1 MELELMRKNLILT
14 TALLTLVTAIPNYSY
29 AEDFEEVWEY
39 LNDPETAV
47 LTQLVKNTNKAQRFQ
62 QLGEIPEIEQN
73 FINLLVKY
81 QNEVS
86 SSNVKNDIQKRM
98 LLKKRTKELTE
109 ADFNGIA
116 KDWVGFVSNIETLG
130 DNIQIDIE
138 ISPNITLRYT
148 SNMNDPLI
156 DTIAELQ
163 VNDRV
168 TFSGKLKPSDSLGF
182 QEYSLTTVGSLKSP
196 DFEFNVTEIA
206 K

>member
-1 MELELMRKNLILT
+1 MKKTLILT

-29 AEDFEEVWEY
+29 AEDFEEVLEY

-47 LTQLVKNTNKAQRFQ
+47 FTQVVKNANKAQRFQ

-86 SSNVKNDIQKRM
+86 SSNIKNDIQKRM

-163 VNDRV
+163 VNDKV

>member
-1 MELELMRKNLILT
+1 MRKNLILT

-47 LTQLVKNTNKAQRFQ
+47 LTQLVKNANKAQRFQ

-148 SNMNDPLI
+148 SNMSDPLI

>member
-1 MELELMRKNLILT
+1 MKKLILT
-14 TALLTLVTAIPNYSY
+14 TALLTLVTAISNYSY

-47 LTQLVKNTNKAQRFQ
+47 LTQLVKKANKAQRFQ

-109 ADFNGIA
+109 ADFNGIT

-130 DNIQIDIE
+130 DNIE

-163 VNDRV
+163 VNDKV
-168 TFSGKLKPSDSLGF
+168 TFSGKLKPSDNLGF

>member
-1 MELELMRKNLILT
+1 MRKNLILT

-47 LTQLVKNTNKAQRFQ
+47 FTQLVKNANKAQRFQ

-86 SSNVKNDIQKRM
+86 SSNIKNDIQKRM

>member
-1 MELELMRKNLILT
+1 MKKTLILT

-29 AEDFEEVWEY
+29 AEDFEEMWEY

-47 LTQLVKNTNKAQRFQ
+47 LTQLVKNANKAQRFQ

-168 TFSGKLKPSDSLGF
+168 TFSGKLKPNDNLGF

-196 DFEFNVTEIA
+196 DFEFNITEIA

>member
-1 MELELMRKNLILT
+1 MKKTLILT

-47 LTQLVKNTNKAQRFQ
+47 LTQLVKNANKAQRFQ

-81 QNEVS
+81 QNEIS

-109 ADFNGIA
+109 SDFNGIA

>member
-1 MELELMRKNLILT
+1 MKKTLILT

-29 AEDFEEVWEY
+29 AEDFEEMWEY

-47 LTQLVKNTNKAQRFQ
+47 FTQLVKNANKAQRFQ

-116 KDWVGFVSNIETLG
+116 KDWGGFVSNIETLG

-163 VNDRV
+163 VNDKV

>member
-1 MELELMRKNLILT
+1 MRKNLILT

>member
-1 MELELMRKNLILT
+1 MKKTLILT

-47 LTQLVKNTNKAQRFQ
+47 FTQLVKNANKAQRFQ
-62 QLGEIPEIEQN
+62 QLGELPEIEQN
-73 FINLLVKY
+73 FINLLAKY

-109 ADFNGIA
+109 ADFNGIV

-163 VNDRV
+163 VNDKV

>member
-1 MELELMRKNLILT
+1 MKKTLILT

-47 LTQLVKNTNKAQRFQ
+47 LTQLVKNANKAQRFQ

-168 TFSGKLKPSDSLGF
+168 TFSGKLKPNDNLGF

-196 DFEFNVTEIA
+196 DFEFNITEIA

>member
-1 MELELMRKNLILT
+1 MKKTLILT

-47 LTQLVKNTNKAQRFQ
+47 LTQLVKKANKAQRFQ

-73 FINLLVKY
+73 FINLLVKC

-109 ADFNGIA
+109 ADFNGIT

-163 VNDRV
+163 VNDKV
-168 TFSGKLKPSDSLGF
+168 TFSGKLKPSDNLGF